1 MIKKTTLLALATSLG
16 LFATSARSEGWI
28 GYMNVFDNNGG
39 SQGGYIF
46 GSGWGVS
53 DLKTTVAVSNT
64 GTYNGDQ
71 LVLEPNFNTYA
82 NSLAGGEADRA
93 FWTNSTD
100 GGVTAGA
107 AGNKFMEANTF
118 VETASISTA
127 STSFSGTIDSYTLA
141 GGYTAQAF
149 IKVLNPNNGYSTD
162 VFQTANLV
170 SGSSFNLS
178 ADLSA
183 HQGKLLQLGFMV
195 SGLNANPGGPSL
207 GNVTVTT
214 AAAPIPE
221 PSTYSAFVGLVA
233 AGIALGL
240 RRKRS

>member
-1 MIKKTTLLALATSLG
+1 MIKKTTLLALASTLG
-16 LFATSARSEGWI
+16 LFATIARSEGWN
-28 GYMNVFDNNGG
+28 GYMNVFFNNGG
-39 SQGGYIF
+39 AAGGYIF

-64 GTYNGDQ
+64 GTYIGDR
-71 LVLEPNFNTYA
+71 LVLEPNFNTYTD
-82 NSLAGGEADRA
+82 SLAGTDGDRA

-127 STSFSGTIDSYTLA
+127 STSFSGTIDSYTLN
-141 GGYTAQAF
+141 GSYTAIAF
-149 IKVLNPNNGYSTD
+149 IKVLNPGNGYSLD

-170 SGSSFNLS
+170 SGASFNLS

-183 HQGKLLQLGFMV
+183 HQGKLLQQGFMV
-195 SGLNANPGGPSL
+195 SGLNANPNASL
-207 GNVTVTT
+207 GSVTVTT
-214 AAAPIPE
+214 TAAPIPE
-221 PSTYSAFVGLVA
+221 PSTYSAFFGLAA
-233 AGIALGL
+233 AGVALGL
-240 RRKRS
+240 RRRRS

>member
-71 LVLEPNFNTYA
+71 LVLEPNYNTYNAADGYWA
-82 NSLAGGEADRA
+82 NGS
-93 FWTNSTD
+93 
-100 GGVTAGA
+100 V
-107 AGNKFMEANTF
+107 GNKFMEANTF